1 MILLVIREQK
11 NHVCSLEENVTK
23 AMKSV
28 EDLEERMSALEDIM
42 KFTEQESFSVKT
54 ANEAKFLQNF
64 W

>member
-28 EDLEERMSALEDIM
+28 ENLEKRMSALEDIM
-42 KFTEQESFSVKT
+42 KFTEQESFRVKT
-54 ANEAKFLQNF
+54 ADEAEFLQNF

>member
-11 NHVCSLEENVTK
+11 NYVCSLEENVTK

-28 EDLEERMSALEDIM
+28 ENLEERMSALEDIM
-42 KFTEQESFSVKT
+42 KFTEHESFRVKT
-54 ANEAKFLQNF
+54 ADVAEFLQNF

>member
-28 EDLEERMSALEDIM
+28 ENLEERMNALEDIM
-42 KFTEQESFSVKT
+42 KFTEQESFDVKT
-54 ANEAKFLQNF
+54 ANEAEFLQNF
-64 W
+64 Y